1 MSTFPWL
8 TVIGA
13 VPLAGALVIALTPGA
28 SAPGSDADRR
38 FRRSLVKWIALV
50 ASLVTLGLTIAMAV
64 AFSPGGPHFQFTQT
78 YQWIPQ
84 FGIHYAVGVDG
95 IGLVLIGMTAVLM
108 PVVILASW
116 HDADPLP
123 AVPGGEAPG
132 PSGTAAG
139 PGPRRSVKTYFALML
154 VLEMMVIGTFAATDV
169 FLFYVLFEAMLIP
182 MYFMIGS
189 YGTGQRQYAAVKFLL
204 YSLLGGLLMLVAVI
218 ALYVYST
225 HGGHAPGTF
234 LLGPLTH
241 LALSAGTQRWLFLG
255 FFVAFAIKAPLWPFH
270 TWLPDAAT
278 SAQPGAAVLLVGV
291 LDKVGTF
298 GMIRYCL
305 ELFPEAS
312 RYFTPLIITLAVI
325 GILYGAVVAIGQAD
339 IMRLIAYTSISHFGF
354 IVLGIFVL
362 TSQGQAGATLYMVNH
377 GFATGAL
384 FLVAGFMIV
393 RRRSQRIA
401 DYSGVQK
408 VAPVL
413 AGLFLIA
420 GLAGLSL
427 PGLSTFVSE
436 FLVLV
441 GTFTKYKAAAVA
453 ATVGIILAAIYILW
467 LYQRTMTG
475 EPRRDSGPMPD
486 LRPRELWAVGPLL
499 ALLIVFGVYPQPLL
513 NIINPAVRQT
523 MAAVH
528 ATDPVP
534 PHPAVT
540 AGGVL
545 IRPPGTAT
553 AGLPPVA
560 PHQVTTLSA
569 AGAGHL
575 VIFPAGHSQKG
586 IAP

>member
-13 VPLAGALVIALTPGA
+13 IPLAGALVIAIIPTA
-28 SAPGSDADRR
+28 GSDDKAALGPRD
-38 FRRSLVKWIALV
+38 LLTKQIALV
-50 ASLVTLGLTIAMAV
+50 TSLVTLGMTVAMAV
-64 AFSPGGPHFQFTQT
+64 KFSPGGPAFQFVEIH
-78 YQWIPQ
+78 QWIPE
-84 FGIHYAVGVDG
+84 FGVHYAVGVDG
-95 IGLVLIGMTAVLM
+95 IALVLIGMTTVLM

-116 HDADPLP
+116 HDADPGGHGDSAP
-123 AVPGGEAPG
+123 A
-132 PSGTAAG
+132 
-139 PGPRRSVKTYFALML
+139 PRRSVKTYFALML
-154 VLEMMVIGTFAATDV
+154 VLETMVIGVFAATDV
-169 FLFYVLFEAMLIP
+169 FLFYVFFEAMLIP

-189 YGTGQRQYAAVKFLL
+189 YGVGQRQYAAVKFLL

-225 HGGHAPGTF
+225 QGGHQGTF
-234 LLGPLTH
+234 LFSQLTH
-241 LALSAGTQRWLFLG
+241 LALSTQAERWLFLG

-305 ELFPEAS
+305 ELFPAAS
-312 RYFTPLIITLAVI
+312 RYFTPLILTLAVI
-325 GILYGAVVAIGQAD
+325 GVLYGAVVAIGQAD
-339 IMRLIAYTSISHFGF
+339 IKRLIAYTSVSHFGL
-354 IVLGIFVL
+354 IALGIFVL

-384 FLVAGFMIV
+384 FLVAGFMIA

-401 DYSGVQK
+401 DYGGVQT

-413 AGLFLIA
+413 AGLFLIS

-441 GTFTKYKAAAVA
+441 GTFTRYRAAAVA
-453 ATVGIILAAIYILW
+453 ATVGTILAAIYILW

-475 EPRRDSGPMPD
+475 PVRPGVEKFQD
-486 LRPRELWAVGPLL
+486 LKARELWAVGPLI
-499 ALLIVFGVYPQPLL
+499 ALLIVFGFFPQPLL
-513 NIINPAVRQT
+513 NIINPAVSHTLVQ
-523 MAAVH
+523 VH

-534 PHPAVT
+534 PHPAPAVLSRHAATSPGDNGRPALVAALPGRVT
-540 AGGVL
+540 GLPAPVTVSH
-545 IRPPGTAT
+545 RQKGTA
-553 AGLPPVA
+553 P
-560 PHQVTTLSA
+560 
-569 AGAGHL
+569 
-575 VIFPAGHSQKG
+575 
-586 IAP
+586 